1 MSTEVQFANQ
11 FVQLLQVT
19 KPTPEEQDAFL
30 NGFRIQSVNSIPAT
44 LTFPPLKHP
53 YIATSTKAEST
64 ENNEEEM
71 QFSINVT
78 FKSLKP
84 PRFNISVSTDITT
97 NTKFYHL
104 KHVLANALK
113 DQHIGIVD
121 LADVKLMIRAKTM
134 QDSDAVST
142 FLDGDKLALNV
153 LVSKVKPLE
162 EEVEHVK
169 QVQKGVSDES
179 WEKIRNVLL
188 SDLEDVSKVDQLI
201 SSMKKLV

>member
-1 MSTEVQFANQ
+1 
-11 FVQLLQVT
+11 
-19 KPTPEEQDAFL
+19 
-30 NGFRIQSVNSIPAT
+30 
-44 LTFPPLKHP
+44 
-53 YIATSTKAEST
+53 
-64 ENNEEEM
+64 
-71 QFSINVT
+71 
-78 FKSLKP
+78 
-84 PRFNISVSTDITT
+84 
-97 NTKFYHL
+97 
-104 KHVLANALK
+104 
-113 DQHIGIVD
+113 
-121 LADVKLMIRAKTM
+121 MIRAKTM

-162 EEVEHVK
+162 EEVEHVE